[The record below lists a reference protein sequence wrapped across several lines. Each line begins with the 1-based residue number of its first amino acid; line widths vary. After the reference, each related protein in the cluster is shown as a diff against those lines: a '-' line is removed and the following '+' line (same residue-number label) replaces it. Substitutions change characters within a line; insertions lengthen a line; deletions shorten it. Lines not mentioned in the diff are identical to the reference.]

1 MSVLTPM
8 YPRST
13 KGELCGLFG
22 NSRQAWYDSQKRHAS
37 TDMQEV
43 FILKLTKELRKEHKR
58 MGIEKLHHLISPTL
72 QEHGIKFC
80 RDKLYYLLG
89 EHGLLV
95 KRRKYRPA
103 TTNSNHFYR
112 KYPNIVRDLKLE
124 RSGQLWVSDITYIR
138 TELGFVYLSLITDA
152 YSKKIVG
159 WCLWPDLTST
169 GALNALRMAIETEG
183 VKEGLIHHSD
193 RGIQY
198 CCTDYVVFLEGSK
211 IGISMTENGDPYEN
225 AVAERVNGI
234 LKDEYDLQDTFVDYL
249 AANEAVKSAVYKY
262 NNIRPHASCDYLV
275 PVEAH
280 KQTGELKKRWY
291 KKDKTTGTKME
302 EEHQNDTDVHAF
314 ENAKVT

>member
-1 MSVLTPM
+1 MIVLTQM
-8 YPRST
+8 YPRNT

-22 NSRQAWYDSQKRHAS
+22 NSRQAWYESQKRHAS
-37 TDMQEV
+37 IDMQEV
-43 FILKLTKELRKEHKR
+43 FILKVAGELRKEHKR
-58 MGIEKLHHLISPTL
+58 MGVEKLHHLISPVL
-72 QEHGIKFC
+72 KEHGIKFG
-80 RDKLYYLLG
+80 RDKFYYLLG

-112 KYPNIVRDLKLE
+112 KYPNIVRDLQPD
-124 RSGQLWVSDITYIR
+124 RSGQLWVSDITYLR
-138 TELGFVYLSLITDA
+138 TEMGFVYLSLITDA

-159 WCLWPDLTST
+159 WCLWPNLTST
-169 GALNALRMAIETEG
+169 GAMNALRMAVETEG

-198 CCTDYVVFLEGSK
+198 CCTDYVVLLESSK

-234 LKDEYDLQDTFVDYL
+234 LKDEYGLESTFASYL
-249 AANEAVKSAVYKY
+249 EANEAVKTAVDKY
-262 NNIRPHASCDYLV
+262 NNHRPHASCNYLV
-275 PVEAH
+275 PSEAH
-280 KQTGELKKRWY
+280 KQTGVMKKRWY
-291 KKDKTTGTKME
+291 PKKWQKTS
-302 EEHQNDTDVHAF
+302 DHAF

>member
-1 MSVLTPM
+1 MTVLTQIYPM
-8 YPRST
+8 ST

-22 NSRQAWYDSQKRHAS
+22 YSRQAWYDDKKRHAS
-37 TDMQEV
+37 VDMQEV
-43 FILKLTKELRKEHKR
+43 FILKLAKELRKEHTR
-58 MGIEKLHHLISPTL
+58 MGVEKLHHLISPVL
-72 QEHGIKFC
+72 QEHGIKYG
-80 RDKLYYLLG
+80 RDKFYNLLG

-112 KYPNIVRDLKLE
+112 KYPNIVRDLQPD

-152 YSKKIVG
+152 YSKKVVG

-169 GALNALRMAIETEG
+169 GALNALRMAVDTEG

-198 CCTDYVVFLEGSK
+198 CCTDYVVFLKNSK

-234 LKDEYDLQDTFVDYL
+234 LKDEYGLESTFANYL
-249 AANEAVKSAVYKY
+249 DANEAVKSAVDKY
-262 NNIRPHASCDYLV
+262 NNHRPHASCDYMV
-275 PVEAH
+275 PSEAH

-291 KKDKTTGTKME
+291 KKNKKPKTEIE
-302 EEHQNDTDVHAF
+302 EELQEDTEAHAF
-314 ENAKVT
+314 DDAKVT